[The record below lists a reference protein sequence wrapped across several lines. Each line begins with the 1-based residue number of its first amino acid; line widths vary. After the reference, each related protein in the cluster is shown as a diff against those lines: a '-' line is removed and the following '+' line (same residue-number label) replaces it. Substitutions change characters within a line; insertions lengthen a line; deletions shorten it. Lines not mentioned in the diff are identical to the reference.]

1 MTKSEGYV
9 GSGRFS
15 GSVLA
20 ASTEQRNR
28 DVHADDDPKSRR
40 SGRDVSAHCR
50 TYCPD
55 AATPPG

>member
-28 DVHADDDPKSRR
+28 DVHADDDPE
-40 SGRDVSAHCR
+40 VA
-50 TYCPD
+50 
-55 AATPPG
+55 